1 MYELVNR
8 KKVFIVNINLFL
20 LNLFGFK
27 KVGSITTKAANKPEK
42 AVAIKKVV
50 DKNDS
55 ILKVVELIK
64 NGKITIDEM
73 NLLCKT
79 IGESIGKNISTRI
92 QTDSPETQYK
102 NLNDTMNK
110 DRSTHLKI
118 FDHNLLDF
126 LTGIANI
133 NIKNNVN
140 NRNKQKKYMRVV

>member
-55 ILKVVELIK
+55 ILKVVELTK

-110 DRSTHLKI
+110 DRSTHLKT
-118 FDHNLLDF
+118 FDHNFLDF

>member
-27 KVGSITTKAANKPEK
+27 KIGSITTKAANKPEK

-55 ILKVVELIK
+55 ILKAVELTK

-92 QTDSPETQYK
+92 QTDSPEAQYK

-110 DRSTHLKI
+110 DRSTHLKT

-126 LTGIANI
+126 LTGIASI